1 MVATASLYFCDSIGQ
16 CTGDMGTPKARM
28 YKLEKLMKNVN
39 ITDMATSRAIR
50 VSTILFLNSLAFTF
64 CMNPV
69 K

>member
-1 MVATASLYFCDSIGQ
+1 MGQ

-39 ITDMATSRAIR
+39 ITDMAISRAIR
-50 VSTILFLNSLAFTF
+50 VSTILFFNSLALML
-64 CMNPV
+64 CMNPA